1 MTGAPAGR
9 SAAPSV
15 LVLQHEAAAPAGLFG
30 EALREAGLRLDERV
44 LCAGEPTPR
53 DLADHDALLVLG
65 GEMNVGEEAEYP
77 FLLAEQEL
85 LREAVRDGLP
95 TLGICLGAQQLAA
108 SCGGGVVRRAV
119 LALGWSSFTVER
131 DDALLA
137 GVETATPVFHWREY
151 ACRLPDEAVLIA
163 SGDGDPQVFR
173 LGGSAWG
180 VQFHPEVDREIL
192 AGWVADDPDTVA
204 RVTGAAPDALLAEN
218 ERRLPA
224 SAALCRRLAA
234 NFAAATGLARR

>member
-1 MTGAPAGR
+1 MTGTAAARP
-9 SAAPSV
+9 APSV
-15 LVLQHEAAAPAGLFG
+15 LVLQHEPAAPAGLFG
-30 EALREAGLRLDERV
+30 EALRQAGLRLDERV
-44 LCAGEPTPR
+44 LCAGDPAPER
-53 DLADHDALLVLG
+53 LDDHDALLVLG
-65 GEMNVGEEAEYP
+65 GDMNVGEEAEYP

-85 LREAVRDGLP
+85 LREAVRKGLP

-108 SCGGGVVRRAV
+108 SCGGGVTRRSG
-119 LALGWSSFTVER
+119 LALGWSRFTVER

-137 GVETATPVFHWREY
+137 GIEADTPVFHWRQY
-151 ACRLPDEAVLIA
+151 ACRLPGEAVLIA

-173 LGGSAWG
+173 LGEAAWG
-180 VQFHPEVDREIL
+180 VQFHPEVSGEIL

-204 RVTGAAPDALLAEN
+204 RVTGAAPAALLGEN

-234 NFAAATGLARR
+234 NFVTATGLASR